1 MLTYIIHGLK
11 IRKVTLVASDRYG
24 FNITEEFIF

>member
-1 MLTYIIHGLK
+1 LPKVPSNK

-24 FNITEEFIF
+24 LNITEEFIF